1 MKFSEQWLRSWVN
14 PDIST
19 QEMCDQLT
27 MAGLE
32 VDSVEPAAADFTEV
46 FVARVESLEK
56 HPDADKLNVC
66 QVTDGNEI
74 QQIVCGAAN
83 VRQGLIIPLAK
94 IGAVLPGNFTIKP
107 AKLRGVESFGMLC
120 SEKELGLADSAEG
133 LMELP
138 DDAPLGQNI
147 REYLQLDDNII
158 ELDLTPNRGDCL
170 SIEGVARE
178 LGALNRCDVIEQ
190 QWAPDKQTIK
200 DEFPVEIQ
208 ADEACTHYTGRVIKG
223 INVNAKTPLW
233 MLERLRRGGIRGLS
247 PVVDITNYVML
258 ELGQPMHAFD
268 LQKLSGKITV
278 RFSKKAE
285 KITLLDGKNIELQE
299 NTLVIADDSKALAL
313 AGVMGGE
320 DSAVD
325 DSTTTIFL
333 ESAFFKPEIIAGK
346 ARGYGLHT
354 DSSHRFERGVDTQ
367 LQVRAIE
374 RATELV
380 SEICGGDVGPVL
392 EHKTSSHPAEAVP
405 IYLRSNQIKRVL
417 GIELSDDDV
426 TDIFQRLCMEVKVS
440 ADGEK
445 VAPRQ
450 LLLHSPNKLHPCND
464 ASTALPPSMAVG
476 WLIKSPSF
484 RFDIQIEADLLEEV
498 VRLYGYNNIPRTQ
511 PSYHSIIQSQP
522 EAKNSLSTLKQC
534 LVDRGYFEAI
544 SYSFVDPKWQ
554 KIVDPQSKTIAL
566 ANPLSSEMSVMRTTM
581 WVGLLSALK
590 HNVNRQ
596 QTRVRLFETGLCFKP
611 HEFKSVADSGMSKA
625 GFDAIDQ
632 ETMFSGVICG
642 DIHQEQWAE
651 QSRKVDYFDLKADVE
666 ALLSYSASKT
676 TFEAAEHPALH
687 PGQSASIKQYGE
699 LIGWIG
705 ALHPQAQKALDIDQ
719 KVYVFE
725 LKQSAIAHNKIPAF
739 SALSRY
745 PEVRRDLAILVAEEI
760 PVAEILSVIESAS
773 SDLVKEIQLF
783 DVYQGKGV
791 DEGTKSVAFG
801 LILQEFSRTLTDLE
815 VDTEIEN
822 IISTLNQ
829 QFAATL
835 RE

>member
-66 QVTDGNEI
+66 QVTDGNET

-94 IGAVLPGNFTIKP
+94 IGAVLPGNFKIKP

-178 LGALNRCDVIEQ
+178 LAALNQCDLIEQ
-190 QWAPDKQTIK
+190 RWATHKQTIK

-268 LQKLSGKITV
+268 LQKLNGKITV
-278 RFSKKAE
+278 RFSKNAE
-285 KITLLDGKNIELQE
+285 KITLLDGKNIELQQ

-380 SEICGGDVGPVL
+380 GEICGGDAGPVL

-405 IYLRSNQIKRVL
+405 IHLRSNQIKRVL
-417 GIELSDDDV
+417 GIELTDDEV
-426 TDIFQRLCMEVKVS
+426 TDILQRLCMEVKVS
-440 ADGEK
+440 ADGGK
-445 VAPRQ
+445 VAP
-450 LLLHSPNKLHPCND
+450 
-464 ASTALPPSMAVG
+464 ASSALSPSMAVG
-476 WLIKSPSF
+476 WLIKPPSF

-554 KIVDPQSKTIAL
+554 AILDPQSKTIAL

-596 QTRVRLFETGLCFKP
+596 QNRVRLFETGLCFKP
-611 HEFKSVADSGMSKA
+611 QELKSEAGSRVSKA
-625 GFDAIDQ
+625 GFDAIEQ
-632 ETMFSGVICG
+632 EAMFSGVVCG

-651 QSRKVDYFDLKADVE
+651 QSRKVDYFDLKAEVE

-687 PGQSASIKQYGE
+687 PGQSASIKQHGE

-705 ALHPQAQKALDIDQ
+705 ALHPQVQKALDIDQ

-725 LKQSAIAHNKIPAF
+725 LKQSAIARNKIPAF

-791 DEGTKSVAFG
+791 DVGAKSVAFG

-822 IISTLNQ
+822 IVSTLNQ

>member
-19 QEMCDQLT
+19 QQMCEQLT

-32 VDSVEPAAADFTEV
+32 VDGVEPAAGDFTEV
-46 FVARVESLEK
+46 VVARVESLEK

-66 QVTDGNEI
+66 QVTDGSETL
-74 QQIVCGAAN
+74 QIVCGAAN
-83 VRQGLIIPLAK
+83 VRQGLVIPLAK
-94 IGAVLPGNFTIKP
+94 IGAVLPGNFKIKP

-120 SEKELGLADSAEG
+120 SEKELGLADSADG

-138 DDAPLGQNI
+138 DDAPPGLNI

-178 LGALNRCDVIEQ
+178 LGVLNHCDVNQPHWE
-190 QWAPDKQTIK
+190 PYKQTIE
-200 DEFPVEIQ
+200 DVFPVEIQ
-208 ADEACTHYTGRVIKG
+208 AEEACTFYTGRVIKG
-223 INVNAKTPLW
+223 INIKAQTPLW

-268 LQKLSGKITV
+268 LLKLSGKVTV
-278 RFSKKAE
+278 RFSNNAE
-285 KITLLDGKNIELQE
+285 KITLLDGKSIELQE
-299 NTLVIADDSKALAL
+299 NTLIIADDSKALAL

-325 DSTTTIFL
+325 DTTTDIFL

-346 ARGYGLHT
+346 ARNYGLHT

-367 LQVRAIE
+367 LQVHAIE
-374 RATELV
+374 RATELIC
-380 SEICGGDVGPVL
+380 EICGGDVGPVV
-392 EHKTSSHPAEAVP
+392 EHKTAFHPDEFLP
-405 IYLRSNQIKRVL
+405 IHLRSSQIKRVL
-417 GIELSDDDV
+417 GIVLADDEV
-426 TDIFQRLCMEVKVS
+426 TDIFQRLGMEVKVCP
-440 ADGEK
+440 DGGK
-445 VAPRQ
+445 IAP
-450 LLLHSPNKLHPCND
+450 
-464 ASTALPPSMAVG
+464 ASSALPPSMAVG

-498 VRLYGYNNIPRTQ
+498 VRIYGYNNIPRTQ

-522 EAKNSLSTLKQC
+522 EAKNSLNTLKKC
-534 LVDRGYFEAI
+534 LVNRGYFEAI

-554 KIVDPQSKTIAL
+554 KILDPQSQTIAL

-581 WVGLLSALK
+581 WAGLLSALK
-590 HNVNRQ
+590 YNVNRQ
-596 QTRVRLFETGLCFKP
+596 QNRVRLFEAGLCFKP
-611 HEFKSVADSGMSKA
+611 GADKA
-625 GFDAIDQ
+625 GVDGIAQ
-632 ETMFSGVICG
+632 EPMFAGVICG

-651 QSRKVDYFDLKADVE
+651 QSRKVDYFDLKADIE
-666 ALLSYSASKT
+666 ALLSYSAGKT

-687 PGQSASIKQYGE
+687 PGQSASIKQNGE
-699 LIGWIG
+699 PVGWIG
-705 ALHPQAQKALDIDQ
+705 ALNPQVQKALDIDQ
-719 KVYVFE
+719 RVYVFE
-725 LKQSAIAHNKIPAF
+725 LKQSAIAENNIPAF

-745 PEVRRDLAILVAEEI
+745 PEVRRDLAILVDEAI
-760 PVAEILSVIESAS
+760 PVAEIMSVIEATS
-773 SDLVKEIQLF
+773 SDLVKETQLF
-783 DVYQGKGV
+783 DIYQGKGV
-791 DEGTKSVAFG
+791 DEGIKSVAFG

-815 VDTEIEN
+815 VDSEIEN

>member
-19 QEMCDQLT
+19 QQMCDQLT

-32 VDSVEPAAADFTEV
+32 VDGVEPAAGDFTEV
-46 FVARVESLEK
+46 VVARVESLEK

-66 QVTDGNEI
+66 QVTDGNETK
-74 QQIVCGAAN
+74 QIVCGAAN

-94 IGAVLPGNFTIKP
+94 VGAVLPGNFNIKP

-138 DDAPLGQNI
+138 DDAPLGQNV

-178 LGALNRCDVIEQ
+178 LGVLNQCDVNQ
-190 QWAPDKQTIK
+190 PQWAPYKQTIK
-200 DEFPVEIQ
+200 DVFPVEIQ

-223 INVNAKTPLW
+223 IKVKAQTPLW

-268 LQKLSGKITV
+268 LQKLKGKITV
-278 RFSKKAE
+278 RFSENAE
-285 KITLLDGKNIELQE
+285 KITLLDGKSIELQE
-299 NTLVIADDSKALAL
+299 NTLIIADDSKALAL

-325 DSTTTIFL
+325 DSTTDIFL

-346 ARGYGLHT
+346 ARSYGLHT

-367 LQVRAIE
+367 LQVHAIE
-374 RATELV
+374 RASELIG
-380 SEICGGDVGPVL
+380 EICGGDAGPVL
-392 EHKTSSHPAEAVP
+392 EHKTASHPAEAVP
-405 IYLRSNQIKRVL
+405 IHVRSTQIKRVL
-417 GIELSDDDV
+417 GIELSDDEV
-426 TDIFQRLCMEVKVS
+426 TDIFQRLGMEVERR
-440 ADGEK
+440 ADG
-445 VAPRQ
+445 
-450 LLLHSPNKLHPCND
+450 
-464 ASTALPPSMAVG
+464 
-476 WLIKSPSF
+476 WLVKSPSF

-498 VRLYGYNNIPRTQ
+498 VRIYGYNNIPRTQ

-522 EAKNSLSTLKQC
+522 EAKNSLNTLKQC
-534 LVDRGYFEAI
+534 LVNRGYYEAI

-554 KIVDPQSKTIAL
+554 KILDPQSQTIAL

-581 WVGLLSALK
+581 WAGLLSALK

-596 QTRVRLFETGLCFKP
+596 QNRVRLFETGLCFKP
-611 HEFKSVADSGMSKA
+611 GEDKA
-625 GFDAIDQ
+625 GVDGIAQ
-632 ETMFSGVICG
+632 EPMFAGVVCG

-651 QSRKVDYFDLKADVE
+651 QSRKVDYFDVKADVE
-666 ALLSYSASKT
+666 ALLAYSASKT
-676 TFEAAEHPALH
+676 TFEASEHPALH
-687 PGQSASIKQYGE
+687 PGQSANIKQNGE

-705 ALHPQAQKALDIDQ
+705 ALHPQVQKALDIDQ
-719 KVYVFE
+719 RVYVFE
-725 LKQSAIAHNKIPAF
+725 LKQSAISNNNIPSF

-745 PEVRRDLAILVAEEI
+745 PEVRRDLAILVDEVI
-760 PVAEILSVIESAS
+760 PVAEILSVIESTS
-773 SDLVKEIQLF
+773 SDLVKETQLF
-783 DVYQGKGV
+783 DIYQGKGV
-791 DEGTKSVAFG
+791 DEGIKSVAFG
-801 LILQEFSRTLTDLE
+801 LILQEFSRTLTDNE

-822 IISTLNQ
+822 IVSTLNQ

>member
-66 QVTDGNEI
+66 QVTDGNET

-94 IGAVLPGNFTIKP
+94 IGAVLPGNFKIKP

-178 LGALNRCDVIEQ
+178 LAALNQCDLIEQ
-190 QWAPDKQTIK
+190 RWATHKQTIK

-233 MLERLRRGGIRGLS
+233 MLERLRRSGIRGLS

-268 LQKLSGKITV
+268 LQKLNGKITV
-278 RFSKKAE
+278 RFSKNAE
-285 KITLLDGKNIELQE
+285 KITLLDGKNIELQQ

-380 SEICGGDVGPVL
+380 GEICGGDAGPVL

-405 IYLRSNQIKRVL
+405 IHLRSNQIKRVL
-417 GIELSDDDV
+417 GIELTDDEV
-426 TDIFQRLCMEVKVS
+426 TDILQRLCMEVKVS
-440 ADGEK
+440 ADGGK
-445 VAPRQ
+445 VAP
-450 LLLHSPNKLHPCND
+450 
-464 ASTALPPSMAVG
+464 ASSALSPSMAVG
-476 WLIKSPSF
+476 WLIKPPSF

-554 KIVDPQSKTIAL
+554 AILDPQSKTIAL

-596 QTRVRLFETGLCFKP
+596 QNRVRLFETGLCFKP
-611 HEFKSVADSGMSKA
+611 QELKSEAGSRVSKA
-625 GFDAIDQ
+625 GFDAIEQ
-632 ETMFSGVICG
+632 EAMFSGVVCG

-651 QSRKVDYFDLKADVE
+651 QSRKVDYFDLKAEVE

-687 PGQSASIKQYGE
+687 PGQSASIKQHGE

-705 ALHPQAQKALDIDQ
+705 ALHPQVQKALDIDQ

-791 DEGTKSVAFG
+791 DVGTKSVAFG

-822 IISTLNQ
+822 IVSTLNQ